1 MSPADRPAKA
11 LRPFDASPPGRY
23 RQGMEAHSSS
33 RRAIIVGRIVGRIF
47 GRLGALLG
55 ALVGLGACGGGS
67 GAASPGGAAGPT
79 TSSQTTPE
87 GSSEERDESEAEVA
101 DKPFKRPSGP
111 LTRKDA
117 ERYVLDLVN
126 RDRKAAGLPPV
137 QWDATAAKAGQ
148 RHADDMARL
157 GFTGHI
163 GSDGSTPEQR
173 HTDAGGAAMVMENAA
188 CFADAI
194 DRELDPDPRFTVE
207 ELERIETTFISE
219 VPPMDGH
226 KRNILTAWHTS
237 LGVGLSKTKDFEI
250 VCMAQEFTDHYGRYE
265 PLPKKAKA
273 GSKLRVTGNVSSPAD
288 VAAVGIAR
296 VNKGKPMKA
305 RDILKTYSYAI
316 PKPYVIYFKKG
327 FKTPIPLDVTANA
340 FSIEVP
346 LSDQGR
352 PGIYSV
358 SVWAKVPQT
367 PDLVMISLRT
377 IEVD

>member
-1 MSPADRPAKA
+1 M
-11 LRPFDASPPGRY
+11 
-23 RQGMEAHSSS
+23 QAHSSS
-33 RRAIIVGRIVGRIF
+33 RRAAAF
-47 GRLGALLG
+47 GRLSAALGALL
-55 ALVGLGACGGGS
+55 GLGACGGGPAGS
-67 GAASPGGAAGPT
+67 TDPASPT
-79 TSSQTTPE
+79 TSQTTPSSPTSPTP
-87 GSSEERDESEAEVA
+87 GSSTTSGGSSAQPSKAEAGSP
-101 DKPFKRPSGP
+101 DKPFTRPAGP
-111 LTRKDA
+111 LTRKEA

-126 RDRKAAGLPPV
+126 RDRKANGLPPV
-137 QWDATAAKAGQ
+137 QWDATAGKAGQ
-148 RHADDMARL
+148 RHAEDMARH
-157 GFTGHI
+157 GFTAHI
-163 GSDGSTPEQR
+163 GTDGSTPEQR
-173 HTDAGGAAMVMENAA
+173 HTDAGGVDMVMENAA

-194 DRELDPDPRFTVE
+194 DRELDPDPRFTVA

-237 LGVGLSKTKDFEI
+237 LGVGLAKTKEFDI
-250 VCMAQEFTDHYGRYE
+250 VCMAQEFTDRYGRYD

-273 GSKLRVTGNVSSPAD
+273 GTKLRVTGNVGSPAD

-296 VNKGKPMKA
+296 VNKPRPMKA
-305 RDILKTYSYAI
+305 KDLLKTYSYGI
-316 PKPYVIYFKKG
+316 PKPYVTYFKKG
-327 FKTPIPLDVTANA
+327 YKTPIPLDVTANA

>member
-1 MSPADRPAKA
+1 
-11 LRPFDASPPGRY
+11 
-23 RQGMEAHSSS
+23 
-33 RRAIIVGRIVGRIF
+33 
-47 GRLGALLG
+47 
-55 ALVGLGACGGGS
+55 
-67 GAASPGGAAGPT
+67 
-79 TSSQTTPE
+79 
-87 GSSEERDESEAEVA
+87 
-101 DKPFKRPSGP
+101 
-111 LTRKDA
+111 
-117 ERYVLDLVN
+117 
-126 RDRKAAGLPPV
+126 
-137 QWDATAAKAGQ
+137 
-148 RHADDMARL
+148 
-157 GFTGHI
+157 
-163 GSDGSTPEQR
+163 
-173 HTDAGGAAMVMENAA
+173 
-188 CFADAI
+188 
-194 DRELDPDPRFTVE
+194 
-207 ELERIETTFISE
+207 
-219 VPPMDGH
+219 MDGH

-237 LGVGLSKTKDFEI
+237 LGVGLAKTKELDI